1 MKPSELEK
9 FLYDQIPL
17 ASALE
22 ISVLHADDGSAAVKA
37 PLYPNRN
44 HMGTAFGGSLNA
56 VMVLAGY
63 AWLFQCLETRGQ
75 SGHVVLKQSTIQYLL
90 PVAADFTAIAKG
102 PERAD
107 FEKFLNGL
115 ARKGR
120 SRVHV
125 VIEIDTPSG
134 VACRLS
140 CEFVAR
146 SGDHA
151 EVDWS

>member
-1 MKPSELEK
+1 MTAKELEK

-17 ASALE
+17 TSTLG
-22 ISVLHADDGSAAVKA
+22 ISVLHADDTYAEVPA

-63 AWLFQCLETRGQ
+63 AWLFQCMASRGHR
-75 SGHVVLKQSTIQYLL
+75 GHVVLKQSSIQYLL
-90 PVAADFTAIAKG
+90 PVTADFTAIAKG
-102 PERAD
+102 PTGHE
-107 FEKFLNGL
+107 FEKFLNGFE
-115 ARKGR
+115 RKGR

-125 VIEIDTPSG
+125 AIEVHTPAG
-134 VACRLS
+134 LACRLI

-146 SGDHA
+146 RSDQA
-151 EVDWS
+151 EVD